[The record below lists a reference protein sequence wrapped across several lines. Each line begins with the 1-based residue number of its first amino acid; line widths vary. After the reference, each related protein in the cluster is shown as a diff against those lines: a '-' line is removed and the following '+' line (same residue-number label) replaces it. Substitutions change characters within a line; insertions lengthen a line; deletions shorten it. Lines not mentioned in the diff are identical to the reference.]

1 MKPQSYAMLT
11 AGVVGGTGLM
21 GVSQIFNRGTNDHL
35 EGMKYFKGYSKIG
48 GVVPTNNV
56 FNWLRVGIGAAGVLA
71 AQSPKSAVV
80 YNRSVA
86 LSYAA
91 MALMGMFKKTDTMF
105 GMLPIF
111 GANVALHSGITAGE
125 LLTEEKLVKK
135 AKTALDRKVIP
146 QARKVTKIKVARKV
160 KKIAGESALLAKAAE
175 LAPIAKTRG
184 AKSGS
189 SRSRSSSRSS
199 SRA

>member
-1 MKPQSYAMLT
+1 MKPQSYALLT

-48 GVVPTNNV
+48 GVVPTNNI
-56 FNWLRVGIGAAGVLA
+56 FNWVRVGIGAAGVLA
-71 AQSPKSAVV
+71 AQSPKAAVV

-86 LSYAA
+86 VSYAG
-91 MALMGMFKKTDTMF
+91 MALMGLFKKTDTMF
-105 GMLPIF
+105 GLMPIF

-125 LLTEEKLVKK
+125 LLTEEKLVRGAKK
-135 AKTALDRKVIP
+135 MVNQSIAP
-146 QARKVTKIKVARKV
+146 QA
-160 KKIAGESALLAKAAE
+160 KKIAKSKVVRKAKKVVSESALMAKAAE

-184 AKSGS
+184 KSAARG
-189 SRSRSSSRSS
+189 RSSRSS
-199 SRA
+199 RA